1 MKIKV
6 CIKLTEEVI
15 VDIEDGTDIDDYV
28 CELAHNYPNFSGSIM
43 DVDYEVLDV

>member
-6 CIKLTEEVI
+6 CIKLTEEVV
-15 VDIEDGTDIDDYV
+15 VDIEDDTDIDDYV
-28 CELAHNYPNFSGSIM
+28 CGLANDYPNFSGSIM